1 MRLSVDQ
8 GLRGRISP
16 KLESFGSLLLWLE
29 EKGIYGKDFQKK
41 PLRFITLRWIGGVS
55 RVKWDGT
62 VVLCLMLL
70 Y

>member
-8 GLRGRISP
+8 GLRGKISP

-41 PLRFITLRWIGGVS
+41 PLRFITLRWVE
-55 RVKWDGT
+55 D
-62 VVLCLMLL
+62 
-70 Y
+70 

>member
-16 KLESFGSLLLWLE
+16 KLESLGSLLLWLE

-41 PLRFITLRWIGGVS
+41 PLRFITLRWVEG
-55 RVKWDGT
+55 
-62 VVLCLMLL
+62 
-70 Y
+70 